1 MQITAKRITNA
12 VQITNIKIMIEVK
25 NLTKVYGDETV
36 LDISLLKINKG
47 DSFGLVGNNG
57 AGKTTLFRLILD
69 LIRAN
74 SGMVLSNEKDV
85 KADSEWKYYTGSYL
99 DQRFLI
105 DFLTPEEYFEFL
117 NGTYGLS
124 KGDLEQF
131 YGDFTDF
138 FNDEILG
145 KKKYIRD
152 FSQGNRQKV
161 GIAAALMAKPEVL
174 ILDEPFNGLDP
185 STQIRLK
192 NLLNK
197 LKSEN
202 EVTMLISSHDLKH
215 VTEVCDRIAVLEKG
229 KLIHDIKTSEGT
241 LQELESYF
249 SV

>member
-1 MQITAKRITNA
+1 
-12 VQITNIKIMIEVK
+12 MIEIN
-25 NLTKVYGDETV
+25 NLTKVYGGETV

-57 AGKTTLFRLILD
+57 AGKTTMFRLILD

-74 SGMVLSNEKDV
+74 SGTVLSNGKDV
-85 KADSEWKYYTGSYL
+85 KADNEWKYYTGSYL

-124 KGDLEQF
+124 KGDLEKF
-131 YGDFTDF
+131 YMDFTDF

-174 ILDEPFNGLDP
+174 ILDEPYNGLDP
-185 STQIRLK
+185 STQIRLI

-197 LKSEN
+197 LKVEN

-229 KLIHDIKTSEGT
+229 AIIHDIKTSEGT
-241 LQELESYF
+241 LRELEGYF